1 MTGPVDP
8 RDPLAALLRAALPAH
23 DQPDAQI
30 AATREAW
37 RAELRHHHRARS
49 WRYRL
54 EAGAMMTAAAA
65 QLVWVVGSLFGG

>member
-8 RDPLAALLRAALPAH
+8 LDALVRAALPAH
-23 DQPDAQI
+23 DQPDPQI

-37 RAELRHHHRARS
+37 RAELRHHQRPRS
-49 WRYRL
+49 WRDRL

>member
-1 MTGPVDP
+1 MTDDRAPID
-8 RDPLAALLRAALPAH
+8 DLLRTALRPY
-23 DQPDAQI
+23 DQSDLRG
-30 AATREAW
+30 AATRADAL
-37 RAELRHHHRARS
+37 AELRHSHRGRS